1 MRPGDG
7 VLLLSIRFFG
17 VGFSVCHGMMSAS
30 RKKMSGPWK
39 KTVLGMGLC
48 GVLIFL
54 QEASLV
60 AKEKELEP
68 FALLVGTCTND
79 EGFSLAGATIRVEM
93 QTNEEKHGKVKKW
106 QTVSDAR
113 GEFALRLPPGR
124 HTFVVHGTRAG
135 FASSQGTVSF
145 VQDER
150 QNIILKFE
158 LESSKK

>member
-1 MRPGDG
+1 
-7 VLLLSIRFFG
+7 
-17 VGFSVCHGMMSAS
+17 MMSAT
-30 RKKMSGPWK
+30 RRKMSWPWK
-39 KTVLGMGLC
+39 TTAIGIGLC
-48 GVLIFL
+48 GFLIFL
-54 QEASLV
+54 QGTSLV
-60 AKEKELEP
+60 GKEKELEP

-79 EGFSLAGATIRVEM
+79 EGFSLPGATIRVEM
-93 QTNEEKHGKVKKW
+93 QSNEEKKGKMKKW
-106 QTVSDAR
+106 QTLSDAR

-124 HTFVVHGTRAG
+124 HTFLVYGSRAG